1 MRSQVQV
8 LHRPPSLVGEA
19 PLRRL
24 NPFPPRPLWGERVQG
39 EGGACS
45 WRMNLRPQGG
55 CGGTLVT
62 LGSKG
67 RVRRGRL
74 AVSKSPPSV
83 RLARA
88 WPRSADSA
96 GRPNQRLAFGGPPR
110 TRPDVSIGPLWRE
123 PEVVGLNRPGS
134 DTGADYS
141 PSARR
146 VGARPAFDAAL
157 DSGPRHLSLS
167 LGDRALPLREWRR
180 DFAYL

>member
-1 MRSQVQV
+1 MENEPAAS
-8 LHRPPSLVGEA
+8 
-19 PLRRL
+19 
-24 NPFPPRPLWGERVQG
+24 
-39 EGGACS
+39 
-45 WRMNLRPQGG
+45 GG
-55 CGGTLVT
+55 CGGTSVT
-62 LGSKG
+62 LDSKG

-83 RLARA
+83 RLARV

-123 PEVVGLNRPGS
+123 PEVVGLNLPGS

-146 VGARPAFDAAL
+146 VGPPPGLRRCARLRPAPSLAELGRQGTTPSRMAARL
-157 DSGPRHLSLS
+157 CLPVRPPRAIGS
-167 LGDRALPLREWRR
+167 LGVAATDEVAGSSPAPAHQRGDARNKSGV
-180 DFAYL
+180 

>member
-1 MRSQVQV
+1 MENEPAAS
-8 LHRPPSLVGEA
+8 
-19 PLRRL
+19 
-24 NPFPPRPLWGERVQG
+24 
-39 EGGACS
+39 
-45 WRMNLRPQGG
+45 GG
-55 CGGTLVT
+55 CGGTSVT

-83 RLARA
+83 RLARV

-110 TRPDVSIGPLWRE
+110 TRPDVSIGPLWSG

-146 VGARPAFDAAL
+146 VGAPPGLRRCARLRPRAIPAE
-157 DSGPRHLSLS
+157 
-167 LGDRALPLREWRR
+167 LGRQCTTPSRRAGRLCLPLRAPASHRFVGVAATDEVAGSSPAPAHQRGDAR
-180 DFAYL
+180 NKSGV

>member
-1 MRSQVQV
+1 M
-8 LHRPPSLVGEA
+8 LHTHEAAGSSPAPPTSFDGEA

-55 CGGTLVT
+55 CGGTSVT

-110 TRPDVSIGPLWRE
+110 TRPDVSIGSLWRE
-123 PEVVGLNRPGS
+123 PEMDRSESSGL
-134 DTGADYS
+134 
-141 PSARR
+141 
-146 VGARPAFDAAL
+146 
-157 DSGPRHLSLS
+157 RHRGGL
-167 LGDRALPLREWRR
+167 LPLRSSGGCPARPSTLR
-180 DFAYL
+180 SAQAPRHPC